1 MCVCVCVCIMG
12 CIILLWWFEYA
23 WPGRFGLVGVGVAF
37 LEDVTVVDV
46 EALPKAKKSVFS

>member
-37 LEDVTVVDV
+37 LEEVTVVDV